1 MKPITLFKKIVYF
14 LVSWSFWKASGPEK
28 LSQDLNF
35 FLFHDLKVKINI
47 FSDHDYKPEIKYKE
61 EIKGYTIA
69 RRGAIALVDQRN
81 FTYIRNGKSQY
92 GTGRVWW
99 LCGFAR
105 DLALRAKGENCKARL
120 VTLQNK
126 IIKMSREHNHP
137 PPEECFKYTGFT
149 RPWFWIYKFLLS
161 EI

>member
-1 MKPITLFKKIVYF
+1 M
-14 LVSWSFWKASGPEK
+14 
-28 LSQDLNF
+28 SQDLNL

-47 FSDHDYKPEIKYKE
+47 FSDHDDKPEIKYEE

-105 DLALRAKGENCKARL
+105 AKGDTNCKARL

-149 RPWFWIYKFLLS
+149 RP
-161 EI
+161 

>member
-1 MKPITLFKKIVYF
+1 M
-14 LVSWSFWKASGPEK
+14 
-28 LSQDLNF
+28 SQDLKF

-47 FSDHDYKPEIKYKE
+47 FSDHDDKPEIKYEE

-149 RPWFWIYKFLLS
+149 RP
-161 EI
+161 